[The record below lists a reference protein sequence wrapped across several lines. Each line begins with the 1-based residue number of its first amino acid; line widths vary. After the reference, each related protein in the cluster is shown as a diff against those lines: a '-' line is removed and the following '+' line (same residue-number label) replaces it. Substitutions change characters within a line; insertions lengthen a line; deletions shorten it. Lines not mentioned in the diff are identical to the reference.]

1 MPALT
6 NLALVPML
14 LPSWLDPA
22 NIINALGNWA
32 LWGVAAIVMIE
43 CIFFPFLPGDSLL
56 FTVGMFVAL
65 GSIHFGTMHAL
76 GVLAVC
82 IVVLIIAAIAGNV
95 GGYWL
100 GYVIGPP
107 IFKPR
112 PGLAG
117 KIFNPAYVDK
127 THDFFEKHGSKAL
140 ILARFV
146 PIVRTLVTII
156 AGVGKMSF
164 SLFIRYT
171 AIGGVAWVVIVT
183 VLGYFL
189 GQVPFIH
196 NNIEVAL
203 VLIVLVSMVPMG
215 VEYLNHRRQAAA
227 EAA

>member
-1 MPALT
+1 MPMD
-6 NLALVPML
+6 LAMVPML
-14 LPSWLDPA
+14 LPSWLSPDH
-22 NIINALGNWA
+22 IITSLGNWA
-32 LWGVAAIVMIE
+32 LWGVAVIVMIE

-65 GSIHFGTMHAL
+65 GTVHFAGLSAPA
-76 GVLAVC
+76 VLVIC
-82 IVVLIIAAIAGNV
+82 LVVLTIAAILGNI

-100 GYVIGPP
+100 GHVIGPP

-127 THDFFEKHGSKAL
+127 THDFFEKHGHKAL

-146 PIVRTLVTII
+146 PIVRTFVTII
-156 AGVGKMSF
+156 AGVSKMTF
-164 SLFIRYT
+164 SLFIRFT

-189 GQVPFIH
+189 GKVPFIH
-196 NNIEVAL
+196 NNIEAAL
-203 VLIVLVSMVPMG
+203 VLIVLVSLVPML
-215 VEYLNHRRQAAA
+215 VEYLRHRASSKAAA
-227 EAA
+227 T